1 MGMRAPYMVRLV
13 KTRYGWSASIGA
25 KEETYVEET
34 IFFRENVVEA
44 MRAHKVGEEAGR
56 CAAWYG

>member
-1 MGMRAPYMVRLV
+1 MVRLV